1 MVRYLKIIY
10 IEQTKLNKY
19 TKSYVLEAN
28 TEYSKEGMYTKLS
41 GYNFPEK
48 ILKFCVHGIKRVG
61 ILWFAYVLTL
71 HEFLSM
77 HIYQPK

>member
-28 TEYSKEGMYTKLS
+28 TEYSKEGMYTKLW

-48 ILKFCVHGIKRVG
+48 NALILCT
-61 ILWFAYVLTL
+61 WN
-71 HEFLSM
+71 
-77 HIYQPK
+77 